1 MKLVIGNKNYSSWS
15 LRPWLLAKQA
25 GIPFEEIR
33 VRLLSETFAADV
45 ARHSPAG
52 RVPVLVD
59 GDMNVWDSL
68 AICETLA
75 ERFPRAQL
83 WPADPKARAHARSI
97 CAEMHGGFG
106 NLRSNMPMN
115 VTAVLP
121 GMGWNVAVQR
131 DIDRIAAMWTELRQK
146 YASAGPFLFGHFTV
160 ADAFYAP
167 VVSRFATYGVRLP
180 EAAKAYSDH
189 ILNLPAMQEW
199 IDGARAEHDFLAD
212 DEPYRTAPDE
222 DTLVVTDHAAN
233 Q

>member
-33 VRLLSETFAADV
+33 VRLFVEGFCTEI
-45 ARHSPAG
+45 RRYSPAG

-59 GDMNVWDSL
+59 GDMTVWDSL

-97 CAEMHGGFG
+97 CAEMHSGFT
-106 NLRSNMPMN
+106 NLRNNMPMN

-131 DIDRIAAMWTELRQK
+131 DIDRIATIWTELRQK
-146 YASAGPFLFGHFTV
+146 YAAEGPFLFGHFTV

-180 EAAKAYSDH
+180 EAAKAYADH

-222 DTLVVTDHAAN
+222 DTLVAAN

>member
-97 CAEMHGGFG
+97 CAEMHSGFT
-106 NLRSNMPMN
+106 NLRNNMPMN

-131 DIDRIAAMWTELRQK
+131 AIARIAAMWTALRQK
-146 YASAGPFLFGHFTV
+146 YAAEGPFLFGHFTV

-180 EAAKAYSDH
+180 EAAKAYADY

-222 DTLVVTDHAAN
+222 DTLVAAN

>member
-15 LRPWLLAKQA
+15 LRPWLLARQA

-33 VRLLSETFAADV
+33 LRLGSEGFAAEIH
-45 ARHSPAG
+45 RYSPAG

-59 GDMNVWDSL
+59 GDITVWDSL

-75 ERFPRAQL
+75 ERFPRARL
-83 WPADPKARAHARSI
+83 WPEDPKARAHARSI
-97 CAEMHGGFG
+97 CAEMHAGFA
-106 NLRSNMPMN
+106 NLRSQMPMN
-115 VTAVLP
+115 VTAMLP
-121 GMGWNVAVQR
+121 GLGWNVAVQS
-131 DIDRIAAMWTELRQK
+131 DVDRIAQIWTELRQK
-146 YASAGPFLFGHFTV
+146 YAAEGPFLFGHFTV

-180 EAAKAYSDH
+180 ESAKNYADH

-199 IDGARAEHDFLAD
+199 IEGARGERDFLAD
-212 DEPYRTAPDE
+212 DEPYRTALDE
-222 DTLVVTDHAAN
+222 DTLVAAN

>member
-83 WPADPKARAHARSI
+83 WPQDPKARAHARSI
-97 CAEMHGGFG
+97 CAEMHSGFT
-106 NLRSNMPMN
+106 NLRNNMPMN

-146 YASAGPFLFGHFTV
+146 YAAEGPFLFGYFTV

-180 EAAKAYSDH
+180 EAAKTYADY
-189 ILNLPAMQEW
+189 ILTLPAMQEW

-222 DTLVVTDHAAN
+222 DTLVAAN

>member
-33 VRLLSETFAADV
+33 VRLLSESFAADV
-45 ARHSPAG
+45 GRYSPAG

-59 GDMNVWDSL
+59 GDMTVWDSL

-83 WPADPKARAHARSI
+83 WPQDPKARAHARSI
-97 CAEMHGGFG
+97 CAEMHSGFG

-115 VTAVLP
+115 VTAMLP

-131 DIDRIAAMWTELRQK
+131 DIDRIAAIWTELRQQ
-146 YASAGPFLFGHFTV
+146 YAAHGPFLFGHFTV

-180 EAAKAYSDH
+180 EAAKAYADH

-212 DEPYRTAPDE
+212 DEPYRTGLDE
-222 DTLVVTDHAAN
+222 TTLVAAN
-233 Q
+233 R

>member
-15 LRPWLLAKQA
+15 LRPWLLARQA

-33 VRLLSETFAADV
+33 LHLGSEGFAAEI
-45 ARHSPAG
+45 RRYSPAG

-59 GDMNVWDSL
+59 GDITVWDSL

-75 ERFPRAQL
+75 ERFPRARL
-83 WPADPKARAHARSI
+83 WPEDPKARAHARSI
-97 CAEMHGGFG
+97 CAEMHAGFA
-106 NLRSNMPMN
+106 NLRSQMPMN
-115 VTAVLP
+115 VTAMLP
-121 GMGWNVAVQR
+121 GLGWNVAVQR
-131 DIDRIAAMWTELRQK
+131 DVDRIAQIWTELRQK
-146 YASAGPFLFGHFTV
+146 HAAEGPFLFGHFTV

-180 EAAKAYSDH
+180 ESAKTYADH

-199 IDGARAEHDFLAD
+199 IEGARGERDFLAD
-212 DEPYRTAPDE
+212 DEPYRTALDE
-222 DTLVVTDHAAN
+222 DTLVAAN

>member
-1 MKLVIGNKNYSSWS
+1 MKLVIGNKNYSPWS
-15 LRPWLLAKQA
+15 LRPWLLARQA

-33 VRLLSETFAADV
+33 LRLGSESFAAE
-45 ARHSPAG
+45 ARRYSPAG

-59 GDMNVWDSL
+59 GDLTVWDSL

-75 ERFPRAQL
+75 ERFPRARL
-83 WPADPKARAHARSI
+83 WPEDPKARAHARSI
-97 CAEMHGGFG
+97 CAEMHTGFTA
-106 NLRSNMPMN
+106 LRGQMPMN

-131 DIDRIAAMWTELRQK
+131 DVDRIAQIWTELRQK
-146 YASAGPFLFGHFTV
+146 YAAEGPFLFGHFTV

-180 EAAKAYSDH
+180 ELAKAYADH
-189 ILNLPAMQEW
+189 ILNLSAMQEW
-199 IDGARAEHDFLAD
+199 IESARGEHDFLAD
-212 DEPYRTAPDE
+212 DEPYRTALDE
-222 DTLVVTDHAAN
+222 DTLVAAN

>member
-15 LRPWLLAKQA
+15 LRPWLLARQA

-33 VRLLSETFAADV
+33 LHLGSEGFAAEI
-45 ARHSPAG
+45 RRYSPAG

-59 GDMNVWDSL
+59 GDITVWDSL

-75 ERFPRAQL
+75 ERFPRAHL
-83 WPADPKARAHARSI
+83 WPEDPKARAHARSI
-97 CAEMHGGFG
+97 CAEMHAGFA
-106 NLRSNMPMN
+106 NLRSQMPMN
-115 VTAVLP
+115 VTAMLP
-121 GMGWNVAVQR
+121 GLGWNVAVQR
-131 DIDRIAAMWTELRQK
+131 DVDRIAQIWTELRQK
-146 YASAGPFLFGHFTV
+146 HAAEGPFLFGHFTV

-180 EAAKAYSDH
+180 ESAKTYADH

-199 IDGARAEHDFLAD
+199 IEGARGERDFLAD
-212 DEPYRTAPDE
+212 DEPYRTALDE
-222 DTLVVTDHAAN
+222 DTLVAAN

>member
-33 VRLLSETFAADV
+33 VRLQSETFAADV

-83 WPADPKARAHARSI
+83 WPQDPKARAHARSI
-97 CAEMHGGFG
+97 CAEMHSGFT
-106 NLRSNMPMN
+106 NLRNNMPMN

-131 DIDRIAAMWTELRQK
+131 DIDRIAGMWTELRQK
-146 YASAGPFLFGHFTV
+146 YASEGPFLFGHFTV

-180 EAAKAYSDH
+180 EAAKAYADD

-222 DTLVVTDHAAN
+222 DTLVAAN

>member
-33 VRLLSETFAADV
+33 VRLQSETFAADV

-83 WPADPKARAHARSI
+83 WPQDPKARAHARSI
-97 CAEMHGGFG
+97 CAEMHSGFT
-106 NLRSNMPMN
+106 NLRNNMPMN

-131 DIDRIAAMWTELRQK
+131 DIDRIAGMWTELRQK
-146 YASAGPFLFGHFTV
+146 YASEGPFLFGRFTV

-180 EAAKAYSDH
+180 EAAKAYADD

-222 DTLVVTDHAAN
+222 DTLVAAN

>member
-1 MKLVIGNKNYSSWS
+1 MKLLIGNKNYSSWS
-15 LRPWLLAKQA
+15 LRPGLLAKQA

-33 VRLLSETFAADV
+33 VRLLSESFAADV
-45 ARHSPAG
+45 GRYSPAG
-52 RVPVLVD
+52 RVPVLVE
-59 GDMNVWDSL
+59 GDLNVWDSL

-83 WPADPKARAHARSI
+83 WPEDPKARAHARSI
-97 CAEMHGGFG
+97 CAEMHSGFG
-106 NLRSNMPMN
+106 NLRNNMPMN
-115 VTAVLP
+115 VTAMLP
-121 GMGWNVAVQR
+121 GMGWNVAVQQ
-131 DIDRIAAMWTELRQK
+131 DIDRIAQMWTELRQK
-146 YASAGPFLFGHFTV
+146 YAAQGPFLFGHFTV

-180 EAAKAYSDH
+180 ELAKAYADH

-199 IDGARAEHDFLAD
+199 IDAARAEHDFLAD

-222 DTLVVTDHAAN
+222 ETLVAAN

>member
-15 LRPWLLAKQA
+15 LRPWLLARQA
-25 GIPFEEIR
+25 SIPFEEIR
-33 VRLLSETFAADV
+33 LRLGSEGFAAKI
-45 ARHSPAG
+45 RRCSPAG

-59 GDMNVWDSL
+59 GDLTVWDSL

-75 ERFPRAQL
+75 ERFPRARL
-83 WPADPKARAHARSI
+83 WPEDPKARAHARSI
-97 CAEMHGGFG
+97 CAEMHAGFTA
-106 NLRSNMPMN
+106 LRGQMPMN

-121 GMGWNVAVQR
+121 GLGWNIAVQR
-131 DIDRIAAMWTELRQK
+131 DIDRIAQIWTELRQK
-146 YASAGPFLFGHFTV
+146 YAAEGPFLFGHFTV

-180 EAAKAYSDH
+180 ELAKTYADH

-199 IDGARAEHDFLAD
+199 IEGARGEHDFLAD
-212 DEPYRTAPDE
+212 DEPYRTALDE
-222 DTLVVTDHAAN
+222 DTLVAAN

>member
-33 VRLLSETFAADV
+33 VRLLSESFAADV

-97 CAEMHGGFG
+97 CAEMHSGFN

-131 DIDRIAAMWTELRQK
+131 DIDRIAQMWTELRQK
-146 YASAGPFLFGHFTV
+146 YASEGPFLFGHFTV

-180 EAAKAYSDH
+180 DVAKAYADH

-212 DEPYRTAPDE
+212 DEPYRTTPDE
-222 DTLVVTDHAAN
+222 ETLVAAN